1 LPVVI
6 DGQPAGEMLGLG
18 LIRVGGETASE
29 APPRTPDGA
38 QPVFGDA
45 IRLEG
50 LRFEREGDLLQ
61 IEAWWRAIAP
71 LQMDLTAF
79 VHLYD
84 ADGGLLDTGDAPPL
98 GGAYPTSMWQ
108 VGDVLADTYVLSW
121 QEGAQRV
128 GLGWYDPASAT
139 RLPAEDPAGRLA
151 DDAYRFAAR

>member
-50 LRFEREGDLLQ
+50 LRVEREGSQLQ
-61 IEAWWRAIAP
+61 IEAWWRVTAP
-71 LQMDLTAF
+71 LQTDLTAF

-84 ADGGLLDTGDAPPL
+84 AEGALLDTGDAPPL

-108 VGDVLADTYVLSW
+108 VGDVIADTYGLSW
-121 QEGAQRV
+121 QEGALSV
-128 GLGWYDPASAT
+128 GLGWYDPASDA
-139 RLPAEDPAGRLA
+139 RLPAEDAAGQLT
-151 DDAYRFAAR
+151 DDAYRFAVR